1 MTLDDLANLDPGT
14 RADLEREVTSHAS
27 LVDAIRWSAAVEP
40 GRSAADAV
48 AGVVVQ
54 DEYTSDVVLRWREGY
69 AVVYHST

>member
-27 LVDAIRWSAAVEP
+27 LVDAIRWATPA
-40 GRSAADAV
+40 AV

-54 DEYTSDVVLRWREGY
+54 DEYTSDVVLRWREAY